1 MKTDEAALSADFLS
15 NDALFKS
22 ILSQINE
29 WVYVIDTSY
38 RVVYANQSALK
49 SIFLDENALGKTIFE
64 LFPKLT
70 MEASVTCKS
79 LASGVAYK
87 NVVQTYHDVNGSKR
101 ASLTCTFPIRKGGK
115 VIGVCEFGEDI
126 TGIVNLSDEV
136 IKKGNL
142 QRALQGVS
150 VSKGD
155 APYYTPDD
163 IIGESKAIKKLKQ
176 EIVQASASNSNVFIT
191 GETGTGKEMVAQS
204 IFMLSKNYK
213 TDPFVAQNCA
223 AIPETLLESL
233 LFGTVKGAFT
243 GAESRPGL
251 FEAVSGGIMYLDE
264 VNSMPTSL
272 QAKLLRVIQE
282 GRLTRVGS
290 TNPISVNV
298 RIIASANAPAAKMLS
313 RGDMRAD
320 LFYRLN
326 VLSISIPPLRER
338 KEDIPLLIESFIR
351 EFNRQLGKSIIG
363 FDSPALGKMIK
374 YSWPGNV
381 RQLRNVV
388 ERAMNASENELITE
402 DAIDIDYSIQYDPLN
417 SGVGDARDGHSAPG
431 RRVLKD
437 EVREL
442 ERSLITEALK
452 KFDNNVSRAARYLD
466 LPQQTLYN
474 KIIRLGLS
482 ERKE

>member
-1 MKTDEAALSADFLS
+1 
-15 NDALFKS
+15 
-22 ILSQINE
+22 
-29 WVYVIDTSY
+29 
-38 RVVYANQSALK
+38 
-49 SIFLDENALGKTIFE
+49 
-64 LFPKLT
+64 
-70 MEASVTCKS
+70 
-79 LASGVAYK
+79 
-87 NVVQTYHDVNGSKR
+87 
-101 ASLTCTFPIRKGGK
+101 
-115 VIGVCEFGEDI
+115 
-126 TGIVNLSDEV
+126 
-136 IKKGNL
+136 
-142 QRALQGVS
+142 
-150 VSKGD
+150 
-155 APYYTPDD
+155 
-163 IIGESKAIKKLKQ
+163 
-176 EIVQASASNSNVFIT
+176 
-191 GETGTGKEMVAQS
+191 
-204 IFMLSKNYK
+204 
-213 TDPFVAQNCA
+213 
-223 AIPETLLESL
+223 
-233 LFGTVKGAFT
+233 
-243 GAESRPGL
+243 
-251 FEAVSGGIMYLDE
+251 MYLDE

-338 KEDIPLLIESFIR
+338 KEDIPLLIDAFIR
-351 EFNRQLGKSIIG
+351 EFNRQLGKNIIG

-442 ERSLITEALK
+442 ERTLITEALR

-474 KIIRLGLS
+474 KIIRLGLN